1 MKSLVGIGL
10 ANGLWPIAFLIGLTC
25 EIDSRSKRQSNK
37 IDLSTAI
44 TYKAIPCAMSLLIL
58 GFGHVID
65 DHYILASYGGEHA
78 YVIDTNEDGSY
89 TPPYGTGDML
99 MDDATE
105 AMSAMA
111 ISGGAAGGCGSS
123 ETAYGMAS
131 AASASGSSETDY
143 GSSSTHSPPTVF
155 DDYRIVGK
163 SVLNIHLTGI
173 VGCPI
178 YMTTYRCDSDS
189 TISCAFTFEPPFI
202 SRTCFSKTMD
212 FPTGHG
218 LRPAHVTEA
227 NMAMLAS
234 LLGVTEKAG
243 PFLFHGV
250 LDMLD

>member
-1 MKSLVGIGL
+1 
-10 ANGLWPIAFLIGLTC
+10 
-25 EIDSRSKRQSNK
+25 
-37 IDLSTAI
+37 
-44 TYKAIPCAMSLLIL
+44 MSLLIL

-65 DHYILASYGGEHA
+65 DHYILASYGGEHS
-78 YVIDTNEDGSY
+78 YLVETKEDGSY
-89 TPPYGTGDML
+89 TPPYGTGDMD
-99 MDDATE
+99 MDDATD

-111 ISGGAAGGCGSS
+111 IGSSAAGGCGAAGGSSAAASGSS
-123 ETAYGMAS
+123 ETAYGPPP
-131 AASASGSSETDY
+131 T
-143 GSSSTHSPPTVF
+143 PPTVF

-163 SVLNIHLTGI
+163 SVLNIQLTSI

-178 YMTTYRCDSDS
+178 YMTTYRCDSDA
-189 TISCAFTFEPPFI
+189 TLSCAFTFEPPFI

-227 NMAMLAS
+227 QTALLAS

>member
-1 MKSLVGIGL
+1 
-10 ANGLWPIAFLIGLTC
+10 
-25 EIDSRSKRQSNK
+25 
-37 IDLSTAI
+37 
-44 TYKAIPCAMSLLIL
+44 MSLLIL

-65 DHYILASYGGEHA
+65 DHYILASYGGEHS
-78 YVIDTNEDGSY
+78 YLVETKEDGSY
-89 TPPYGTGDML
+89 TPPYGTGDMD

-105 AMSAMA
+105 AMSVMA
-111 ISGGAAGGCGSS
+111 ISAGAAGGAGSS
-123 ETAYGMAS
+123 
-131 AASASGSSETDY
+131 AAAFGIE
-143 GSSSTHSPPTVF
+143 STPSRPPPTIF

-163 SVLNIHLTGI
+163 SVLNIQLTSI

-189 TISCAFTFEPPFI
+189 AISCAFTFEPPFI

-227 NMAMLAS
+227 QTALLAS

>member
-1 MKSLVGIGL
+1 MRMAIGP
-10 ANGLWPIAFLIGLTC
+10 NP
-25 EIDSRSKRQSNK
+25 NK
-37 IDLSTAI
+37 IDLSTPA
-44 TYKAIPCAMSLLIL
+44 TYKANPCAMSLLIL

-65 DHYILASYGGEHA
+65 DHYILASYGGEHS
-78 YVIDTNEDGSY
+78 YLVETKEDGSY
-89 TPPYGTGDML
+89 TPPYGTGDMD
-99 MDDATE
+99 MDDATD

-111 ISGGAAGGCGSS
+111 IGGAAGGAG
-123 ETAYGMAS
+123 
-131 AASASGSSETDY
+131 ASGSSAAAY
-143 GSSSTHSPPTVF
+143 GLESTPSRPPPTIF

-163 SVLNIHLTGI
+163 SVLNIQLTSI

-189 TISCAFTFEPPFI
+189 AISCAFTFEPPFI

-218 LRPAHVTEA
+218 LKPAHVTEA
-227 NMAMLAS
+227 QTALLAS